1 MKKAAIAIGSNST
14 RLLIADATDG
24 GLANIVRGREETRL
38 FSALDENGLLAQER
52 ILATAQAVARL
63 HAQALAAGARD
74 VSVLAT
80 SATRDA
86 KNSDALAQ
94 AVQTLTGCRL
104 QIISGEEEA
113 RLAFRA
119 AAGTAR
125 RLVIDVG
132 GGSTEMTLGENGEI
146 AFAASAQM
154 GSTRLL
160 RLCPIACPADAA
172 RAREIAANAL
182 APDAAQLAS
191 LPPAPRMIGLGGAC
205 TTAAAIQ
212 SGREMHG
219 DAVEG
224 MTVTRAEAERQLA
237 ALSAM
242 TLEERMRVP
251 GLPPTRAAHMPH
263 GLCILLSVMALCGH
277 DALTVSGKTN
287 LDGYLTA

>member
-1 MKKAAIAIGSNST
+1 MGPLGQG
-14 RLLIADATDG
+14 RQFDLLAVGGQFRQGFRSLLRADLGDLGLDG
-24 GLANIVRGREETRL
+24 RVGAEGFALLFRGRLEGSGDL
-38 FSALDENGLLAQER
+38 FDRHALQFRQGRGEFADVLL
-52 ILATAQAVARL
+52 
-63 HAQALAAGARD
+63 
-74 VSVLAT
+74 
-80 SATRDA
+80 
-86 KNSDALAQ
+86 
-94 AVQTLTGCRL
+94 
-104 QIISGEEEA
+104 
-113 RLAFRA
+113 
-119 AAGTAR
+119 
-125 RLVIDVG
+125 
-132 GGSTEMTLGENGEI
+132 